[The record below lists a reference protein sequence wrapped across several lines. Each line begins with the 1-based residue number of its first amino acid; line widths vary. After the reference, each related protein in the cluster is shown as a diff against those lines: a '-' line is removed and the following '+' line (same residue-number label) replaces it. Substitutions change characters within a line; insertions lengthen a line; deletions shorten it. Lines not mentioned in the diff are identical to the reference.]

1 MVTLNVLRGA
11 TVIFVPTIENG
22 EELCIRVCFSFS
34 SQNQVPQV
42 VIGNFHFSVMIQMAL
57 KSFQKVISVSSKTC

>member
-11 TVIFVPTIENG
+11 TVIIVPTIENG

-57 KSFQKVISVSSKTC
+57 KFSKSYLSVK